1 MNSPYFLLI
10 LITLFVCC
18 SKRSNQANDQK
29 SDIQS
34 LSNYGLKDLGD
45 DSKVT
50 YNEQSS
56 PVLGYKSHE
65 RLLNFNTQPF
75 LVLDIGNGNTISVSV
90 DGERL
95 AENSLAVAR
104 LSGKNFTAFETHLK
118 PINQYIDVLELKLIE
133 DQTNGNSTLD
143 MTIHFDYR
151 HHARGNSILT
161 VDNGEAKISGELG
174 LITYNQV
181 LMLNKNYPTTT
192 TINFVAIPGSLD
204 QVNHETGRLIRE
216 AGYTTKI
223 DSKGKVQGGGIDLFC
238 AGKKRIIE
246 KVQFLESTLGV
257 VIIKIILSLYLKL
270 NYPIKITPY
279 VVILWTMNSLRNC

>member
-1 MNSPYFLLI
+1 
-10 LITLFVCC
+10 
-18 SKRSNQANDQK
+18 
-29 SDIQS
+29 
-34 LSNYGLKDLGD
+34 
-45 DSKVT
+45 
-50 YNEQSS
+50 
-56 PVLGYKSHE
+56 
-65 RLLNFNTQPF
+65 
-75 LVLDIGNGNTISVSV
+75 
-90 DGERL
+90 
-95 AENSLAVAR
+95 
-104 LSGKNFTAFETHLK
+104 
-118 PINQYIDVLELKLIE
+118 
-133 DQTNGNSTLD
+133 
-143 MTIHFDYR
+143 
-151 HHARGNSILT
+151 
-161 VDNGEAKISGELG
+161 
-174 LITYNQV
+174 
-181 LMLNKNYPTTT
+181 MLNKNYPTIT